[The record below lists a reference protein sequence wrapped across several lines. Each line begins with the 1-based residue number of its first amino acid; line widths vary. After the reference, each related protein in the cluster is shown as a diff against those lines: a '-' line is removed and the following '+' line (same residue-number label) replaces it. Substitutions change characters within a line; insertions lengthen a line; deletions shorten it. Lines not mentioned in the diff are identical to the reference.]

1 MVPMFPQEVLYN
13 IVPSQSGLAF
23 YKLLNVYIYNFAAE
37 ELSIYSLE
45 VFLKEMVKIIKKNL
59 IGFFYYIVTI
69 N

>member
-1 MVPMFPQEVLYN
+1 MVPMFPQEALYN
-13 IVPSQSGLAF
+13 IIPSQSGFAF
-23 YKLLNVYIYNFAAE
+23 YKLLNIYIHNFTAE

-45 VFLKEMVKIIKKNL
+45 VFFKETVKITREDL